1 MGSDY
6 GSAKLVCP
14 TSCAVAAETEA
25 PTATSPAVP
34 SYDPDTQVFAFTE
47 PRKLICYGCTDRP
60 DGCWKNREF
69 GCMREYRKAEEE
81 AVLSGRCPLG
91 KWNPPAAPLANP
103 SRKPCPSCDLPT
115 PEIRTLRDV
124 HAGVREILTRELQP
138 PAFKAEMGIVT
149 SGEGAYEPG
158 IVIGIKILRDH
169 AKCDLPLTVFHR
181 GQWNTCLKGYD
192 VTLLNSQELQAS
204 HPAKHYGGWE
214 SKTYAVM
221 HAGYRKAMFLDGDAY
236 LVKDPAPLFRLLDQ
250 HRLVIWYDHGPGRAC
265 GPSLDNQVCPLHH
278 QNGGQYL
285 VDLATYWREFQAQR
299 FLDNHSHIWY
309 REGRLGDECSH
320 RYIRHLIQD
329 RGVLGADWVDRT
341 RGVGILARYPAY
353 GPAYVAHR
361 MRRESKLIL
370 GTQPRS
376 NPKWPFEREVLD
388 LFARMSPGY
397 IEQPPQA
404 ERKRQRRASRRKRLG
419 LIRTETSPSTSFP
432 PSRATFWQA
441 EKFRK
446 DFSDCTQP

>member
-6 GSAKLVCP
+6 GSEKLVCP
-14 TSCAVAAETEA
+14 TSCPVAAETEA

-34 SYDPDTQVFAFTE
+34 IYDPDTQVFAFTE
-47 PRKLICYGCTDRP
+47 PRKLICYGCFERP
-60 DGCWKNREF
+60 EGCWKNREF
-69 GCMREYRKAEEE
+69 GCTREYKTAEEE
-81 AVLSGRCPLG
+81 AVLSGRCPLD
-91 KWNPPAAPLANP
+91 KWNPPAAPLANL
-103 SRKPCPSCDLPT
+103 SREPCPSCDLPT

-138 PAFKAEMGIVT
+138 PAFKAEMGLVT

-169 AKCDLPLTVFHR
+169 LKCDLPMTVFHR
-181 GQWNTCLKGYD
+181 GPWHTCLKGYD
-192 VTLLNSQELQAS
+192 VTLVDTQELQAQ
-204 HPAKHYGGWE
+204 HPAQHYGGWE

-250 HRLVIWYDHGPGRAC
+250 HRLVIWYDYGPGSAC
-265 GPSLDNQVCPLHH
+265 GPTLDNLVCPLHH

-299 FLDNHSHIWY
+299 FLDNHSSIWY

-329 RGVLGADWVDRT
+329 QGVLGADWVDRT

-376 NPKWPFEREVLD
+376 NPEWPFEREVLE
-388 LFARMSPGY
+388 LFGRLSPDY
-397 IEQPPQA
+397 HEQPTQA

-419 LIRTETSPSTSFP
+419 LIRTETSQGARRC
-432 PSRATFWQA
+432 SR
-441 EKFRK
+441 R
-446 DFSDCTQP
+446 